1 MRLRVLFGA
10 LSDIRHMEGTA
21 STTPRKSGTWHRS
34 LRKAIPGAN
43 KRRSGKKAAVRNSF
57 AVPALYGIDP
67 VQRKRFLL
75 SPSAGIGRIAI

>member
-34 LRKAIPGAN
+34 LRKAIRGAN

-57 AVPALYGIDP
+57 AVPALYGIEP